1 MTAVKLIERILKI
14 KRIQSIGHI
23 LVLVMNIL
31 IAMLIERKTEIQSL
45 WWYFGAVVLSIIV
58 CMITLTI
65 SDKHLMNRLNDKI
78 QEENYELAT
87 MIVEKKLVNP
97 SHIKPVL
104 EKISEADGYSDNK
117 TE

>member
-1 MTAVKLIERILKI
+1 MTTVKLIERILKI

-31 IAMLIERKTEIQSL
+31 IATLLERKTGIQSL
-45 WWYFGAVVLSIIV
+45 WWYFGAVALSIIV

-65 SDKHLMNRLNDKI
+65 SDKRLMSHLNDRM

-104 EKISEADGYSDNK
+104 DKIAEADGYSSNK